1 MKWDS
6 GLMMLRTLLR
16 LNGSESLSV
25 VRVELSFLVEPFF
38 LALVY
43 FFISLNENVVYI
55 YTYIFYCV
63 RGI

>member
-1 MKWDS
+1 
-6 GLMMLRTLLR
+6 MMLRTLLR